1 MMIDA
6 PGIDEDE
13 DKSKVKCGLN
23 TEENITL
30 TEDNAEEVMRYFNN
44 MIG

>member
-6 PGIDEDE
+6 PGMSDEDDVNIDHDE
-13 DKSKVKCGLN
+13 
-23 TEENITL
+23 ITL

-44 MIG
+44 MIS